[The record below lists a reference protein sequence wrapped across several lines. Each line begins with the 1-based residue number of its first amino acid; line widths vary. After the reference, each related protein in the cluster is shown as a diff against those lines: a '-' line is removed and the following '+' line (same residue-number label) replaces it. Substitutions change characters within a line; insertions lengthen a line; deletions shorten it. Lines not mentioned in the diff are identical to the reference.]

1 MGGFS
6 VQHIG
11 VETKMLCWKC
21 KESMQGLVCVS
32 CSAIRPPPPKAD
44 YFAVFG
50 LEKRYFVESSEV
62 ESAHLRLAKV
72 LHPDKWRQASAV
84 ERRMSKQWMALVN
97 EGLRVLQDD
106 IMRARYLATG
116 SASVSETGGKM
127 DSAFLETI
135 FELQMRAMEDRA
147 GVQTEATELLA
158 ACKNELEELFTAWEQ
173 GNGDL
178 TEVEHTLGKMKYL
191 QNLAKD

>member
-1 MGGFS
+1 
-6 VQHIG
+6 
-11 VETKMLCWKC
+11 MLCWKC
-21 KESMQGLVCVS
+21 KEAMQGLVCVS

-50 LEKRYFVESSEV
+50 LEKRYFVDSSEV

-106 IMRARYLATG
+106 VMRARYLATG
-116 SASVSETGGKM
+116 SAAVSETGGKM

-147 GVQTEATELLA
+147 AVQIEAADMLA
-158 ACKNELEELFTAWEQ
+158 TCKGELEALFTAWEQ
-173 GNGDL
+173 GNGSL

-191 QNLAKD
+191 QNLAKA